1 MLCTPRLF
9 GRNLKKRQPPIV
21 DLDKVIHK
29 AAWKR
34 LDIRGPCGPKNRFC
48 KQKGLY
54 LKTDWSFLSR
64 KDVVESFDLV
74 PDQVAIQPVQ
84 LYRTQFRN
92 FSGDKQVFTFRA
104 ERQTVSN
111 MEMTV
116 QQGIS
121 IGGNLNFNFSLPT
134 PDIPAGVGGCE
145 GPVNPD
151 HFKMTSA
158 LAGAQVTWNKS
169 VTDKFSKSETLKWG
183 VDSAVTLAN
192 GQRALASLSVLE
204 ATLVGIIKIRSDFK
218 LTDGS
223 GLVPVDVMSYDGDE
237 LVGMTEITAAT
248 ICRGLED
255 WDLSDDGF
263 SFSVRSTIQCKAVY
277 GVEQVA
283 AVRLLQPGEEEGM
296 ALEGPILLDDTRS
309 PGRALAATGGTGGP
323 TIRELPAGDGES
335 NSRTLKAL
343 KVGDGGTDISPL
355 IP

>member
-1 MLCTPRLF
+1 MR
-9 GRNLKKRQPPIV
+9 KRQPPIV

-29 AAWKR
+29 AAWKQ
-34 LDIRGPCGPKNRFC
+34 LEIRGPCGPKNRFC
-48 KQKGLY
+48 KKKGLY

-64 KDVVESFDLV
+64 EDKVESYDLV
-74 PDQVAIQPVQ
+74 PGQVDIKPIQ

-121 IGGNLNFNFSLPT
+121 IGGQFNFNFSLLT
-134 PDIPAGVGGCE
+134 PEIPAGVGGSD
-145 GPVNPD
+145 GPPD
-151 HFKMTSA
+151 AEHFKMTA
-158 LAGAQVTWNKS
+158 LAGTQITWNKS

-183 VDSAVTLAN
+183 VDSAVTLAD

-204 ATLVGIIKIRSDFK
+204 ATLTGIIKIRTDFK
-218 LTDGS
+218 LTDDR

-237 LVGMTEITAAT
+237 LVGVTEVAADA
-248 ICRGLED
+248 ICQGLED
-255 WDLSDDGF
+255 CHLSDDGF
-263 SFSVRSTIQCKAVY
+263 SFSVPSKIQCKAMY

-296 ALEGPILLDDTRS
+296 ALEGPVLLHNARTPGSFMSS
-309 PGRALAATGGTGGP
+309 PNVVAGP
-323 TIRELPAGDGES
+323 TIRELKAGNEDSDGGTS
-335 NSRTLKAL
+335 KAL
-343 KVGDGGTDISPL
+343 KVRDGGTDISPL